1 MLLILVMKGEDL
13 FLEVLEGPLQLLPV
27 AVMEVAIQ
35 DLYLVVLVVLSQL
48 SPIVVSI
55 PLELDFIIVFM
66 AANTLQVVVEW
77 GNLYLMVH

>member
-48 SPIVVSI
+48 LPIVVSI

>member
-13 FLEVLEGPLQLLPV
+13 FLEVLEGPLQLLLV
-27 AVMEVAIQ
+27 AVLKVAIQ